1 MDDAIDRATSRI
13 LSDSEEQARE
23 YDEVARTIFSPI
35 YPVIAGQI
43 LKNTGIAHG
52 TCLDVGSGPA
62 HLAIALAALSDLKVY
77 AMDRSPSMCRIGQ
90 TNVEHHRQERRVKPV
105 LGDVHSIPFDDD
117 SMDLVVSR
125 GSVFFWSDR
134 TRAFS
139 ECRRVLRPGGKAYIG
154 GGFGS
159 ADLRND
165 ICPRMLERDP
175 DWDEKRRGW
184 VGRCDI
190 DSIHEGLLG
199 ARIVEF
205 DVARDDS
212 GFWIRF
218 TQEE

>member
-1 MDDAIDRATSRI
+1 M
-13 LSDSEEQARE
+13 
-23 YDEVARTIFSPI
+23 
-35 YPVIAGQI
+35 
-43 LKNTGIAHG
+43 
-52 TCLDVGSGPA
+52 
-62 HLAIALAALSDLKVY
+62 
-77 AMDRSPSMCRIGQ
+77 
-90 TNVEHHRQERRVKPV
+90 KPV

-218 TQEE
+218 VAVTTSRVTLALISSIESPGICMFMLRLRQKSL